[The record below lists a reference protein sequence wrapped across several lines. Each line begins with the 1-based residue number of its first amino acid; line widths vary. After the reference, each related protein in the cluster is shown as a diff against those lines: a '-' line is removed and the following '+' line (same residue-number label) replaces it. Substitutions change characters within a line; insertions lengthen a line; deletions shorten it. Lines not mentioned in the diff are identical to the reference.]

1 MLKYS
6 RYNIDRYIGHLLW
19 LKKQNLVNY
28 KKLFFFD
35 EMHVVSKS
43 VAKQRGLLQ
52 KGTTLVVP
60 NSQLDHEAFSISCL
74 MGLSSIRFEIRSFGA
89 NTALDYFRFLTQSL
103 TDGSLPFY
111 STVILDNA
119 SIHHTTDNVSSIFY
133 DQVASVSFTKF
144 HFIPTYAPEFN
155 GIELLFAQIK
165 RYLRDKRN
173 YQKTLKQN
181 IIDAF
186 NVVTPKNVENY
197 FNHCLKLNVVL
208 DIKNK

>member
-1 MLKYS
+1 
-6 RYNIDRYIGHLLW
+6 
-19 LKKQNLVNY
+19 
-28 KKLFFFD
+28 
-35 EMHVVSKS
+35 
-43 VAKQRGLLQ
+43 
-52 KGTTLVVP
+52 
-60 NSQLDHEAFSISCL
+60 
-74 MGLSSIRFEIRSFGA
+74 
-89 NTALDYFRFLTQSL
+89 
-103 TDGSLPFY
+103 
-111 STVILDNA
+111 VILDNA